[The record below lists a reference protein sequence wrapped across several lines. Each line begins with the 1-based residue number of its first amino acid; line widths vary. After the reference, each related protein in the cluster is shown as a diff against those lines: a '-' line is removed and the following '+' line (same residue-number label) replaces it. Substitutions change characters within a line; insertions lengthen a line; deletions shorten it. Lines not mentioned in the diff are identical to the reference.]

1 MAYGY
6 DMYPYALIGNCYASA
21 LVNATGSIDW
31 MCMPRPDSP
40 PVFGR
45 LLDQDGGHFSIR
57 TPTGASEPTTQ
68 QQYISNTNILTTVV
82 TLANGDAF
90 QITDFFPRFEQYGRV
105 YRPAAL
111 FRMVEP
117 LHGTPAI
124 QVSCRP
130 VSGWDKHP
138 VSPVRGSNHLRYEIR
153 GETLRLL
160 TNMPLTYLCEEIPV
174 ALTQKFYFGLTWG
187 VGIEN
192 DLIKVTHDFLEQTTR
207 YWRTWVKHCSVPLL
221 HQQQV
226 IRSALALKL
235 HCFEDTGAIL
245 AAMTT
250 SLPEQVGGQRNWDYR
265 YCWLRDAYFTLSAF
279 NNLGHFEEMESF
291 LNFLLNI
298 ALTHEQSRDRL
309 RPVYTLSQG
318 LPLPEIGHANWAGYR
333 NSTPVRSFNQAADQ
347 VQNDAYGEMILTF
360 APIFFDERFVDLR
373 TRDLDMLLKHL
384 SYLCARSIGEQDA
397 GLWEIRGGWQEHSFT
412 NLLCWAGMER
422 LERIKRAGHL
432 ASISLDLSAERQK
445 AANALVRG
453 IHAGAVCNGP
463 KDPTPDAALAQLAI
477 LGYPDRGLCEN
488 TVLHIM
494 NQLSLKTKS
503 GFFYRYVREDDFG
516 KPDSAFVVC
525 SFWIAQA
532 LARLGR
538 VKDARATLDQVMAAA
553 NHVGLFSEHFIPD
566 QNIQCGNFPQAY
578 SHVGLINAA
587 FAVSPPWSDVL

>member
-1 MAYGY
+1 
-6 DMYPYALIGNCYASA
+6 MYPYALIGNCYASA

-45 LLDQDGGHFSIR
+45 LLDQEGGHFSIM
-57 TPTGASEPTTQ
+57 TPAGTSEPTTH
-68 QQYISNTNILTTVV
+68 QQYVSNTNILTTVV

-130 VSGWDKHP
+130 VSGWDKTP
-138 VSPVRGSNHLRYEIR
+138 VAPIRGSNHLRYEIR
-153 GETLRLL
+153 GETLRVL

-192 DLIKVTHDFLEQTTR
+192 DLVKVTHDFLEQTTR

-384 SYLCARSIGEQDA
+384 SFLCARSIGEQDA

-432 ASISLDLSAERQK
+432 TSISLDLGTERQK

-453 IHAGAVCNGP
+453 VHAGAVCNGP
-463 KDPTPDAALAQLAI
+463 NDPTPDAALAQLAI
-477 LGYPDRGLCEN
+477 LGYPDRALCET

-494 NQLSLKTKS
+494 NQLSLKTNS

-538 VKDARATLDQVMAAA
+538 VKEARATLDQVMAAA
-553 NHVGLFSEHFIPD
+553 NHVGLFSEHFIPET
-566 QNIQCGNFPQAY
+566 NIQCGNFPQAY